1 MTIYKI
7 LYLILTVIKNI
18 IITLTVLFFP
28 IMIVLEAIIEQD
40 YRWVYFMLSVL
51 LMVIIVWCSI
61 SIYEFLESKV
71 K

>member
-51 LMVIIVWCSI
+51 LMVIIVWWSI